1 MIEERAAKELD
12 RQSRLGL
19 GFMAACVSTVAFYAG
34 LRLVQAKLFPEPNP
48 ATIVWSAHAGYFW
61 RCLTVSYAGVM
72 CGFLAYA
79 GARRHAELVMRGLA
93 TAMTVAVTILVFQSL
108 FVP

>member
-1 MIEERAAKELD
+1 MSKASIMD
-12 RQSRLGL
+12 RRSRVGL
-19 GFMAACVSTVAFYAG
+19 GFMAACVSTVAFYAS

-79 GARRHAELVMRGLA
+79 GARRHAELVVRGLA
-93 TAMTVAVTILVFQSL
+93 TTMTVAVAIIVLQSL